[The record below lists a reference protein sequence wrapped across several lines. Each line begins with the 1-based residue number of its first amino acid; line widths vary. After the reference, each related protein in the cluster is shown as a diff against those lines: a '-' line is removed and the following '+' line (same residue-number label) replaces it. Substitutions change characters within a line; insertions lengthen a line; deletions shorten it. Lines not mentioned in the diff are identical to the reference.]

1 MVSSIQDF
9 LAVFFNVLLISLQR
23 NASILAAKSEGK
35 MSLVV
40 RYLDLR
46 GRIILKL
53 MLKNC
58 EVD

>member
-9 LAVFFNVLLISLQR
+9 LVVFFNVLLISLQR